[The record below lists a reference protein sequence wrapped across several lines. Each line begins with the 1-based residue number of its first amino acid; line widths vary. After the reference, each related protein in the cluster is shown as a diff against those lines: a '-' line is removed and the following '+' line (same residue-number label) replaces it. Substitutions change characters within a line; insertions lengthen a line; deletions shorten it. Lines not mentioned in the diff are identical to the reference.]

1 MNRPPSAYIFP
12 AVKRLFTRLAPPAA
26 LAAVAIFVLASTT
39 DGGRGNARIAVAAGQ
54 PLVDPQSPRPKIPRR
69 PLTVMILMDEFPVD
83 AMLDRS
89 GQIDSVRYPNFASLA
104 ATGTW
109 FRNATTTYDSTTR
122 AIPQVLDG
130 IQAKRR
136 ADASYR
142 THPRSVYDLFGRRGY
157 RIVRNEE
164 ATSICPPRYCR
175 GARPKRPAILPM
187 LARGRRERLDR
198 FIDSINPGRPTFY
211 FKHVLLP
218 HGPYMFL
225 PSGRQTRRTFQDP
238 IPGMNSPRGFGDRFL
253 TDHNQQRMLL
263 QIAFMDRQLGRMFT
277 SMRKNGTFD
286 TSLIAVTADHGM
298 SFEVGVKDR
307 RTATRGNIDEI
318 APVPFFIKTPGQRRG
333 RTDRSYVRTIDLVPT
348 MADVLNVRL
357 PYRASGR
364 SAFSRASRRRR
375 SVRMIKRKFNGALKI
390 SAGSL
395 ERRRRALVRR
405 KVALF
410 GSGDFRT
417 LYTGIGPNRRL
428 LGRRAADLPIA
439 GLGRVRAS
447 IVGGGLM
454 RADTPRQFLLP
465 SQVAG
470 PINGGARG
478 ARRDVAVAVNGRIEA
493 VGRTFYLSAS
503 RQESYA
509 MMVPE
514 IAMRSG
520 RNTVEVFEVT
530 GRGSSLRLL
539 ARN

>member
-1 MNRPPSAYIFP
+1 MFL
-12 AVKRLFTRLAPPAA
+12 AVKRLFIRLAPPVA
-26 LAAVAIFVLASTT
+26 LVAVAIFVLLSGI
-39 DGGRGNARIAVAAGQ
+39 DRGGAGDQTAAAAGQ
-54 PLVDPQSPRPKIPRR
+54 PLVDPNSPRPKIPRR
-69 PLTVMILMDEFPVD
+69 PLAVMIIMDEFPAD
-83 AMLDRS
+83 ALLDRN
-89 GQIDSVRYPNFASLA
+89 GQIDAVRYPNFASLA

-130 IQAKRR
+130 VQARR
-136 ADASYR
+136 NMDPTFR
-142 THPRSVYDLFGRRGY
+142 THPRTVYDIFGRRGY

-164 ATSICPPRYCR
+164 ASAICPPRYCR
-175 GARPKRPAILPM
+175 GARPKRPAILPL

-198 FIDSINPGRPTFY
+198 FINSISPGRPTFY
-211 FKHVLLP
+211 MKHVLLP

-225 PSGRQTRRTFQDP
+225 PSGRQTRRGFQDP

-277 SMRKNGTFD
+277 RMRRNGTFD

-318 APVPFFIKTPGQRRG
+318 APVPFFVKAPGQRRG

-348 MADVLNVRL
+348 MADILNVKM

-364 SAFSRASRRRR
+364 SAFSRASRQRR
-375 SVRMIKRKFNGALKI
+375 SVRMIKRKFNGALTI
-390 SAGSL
+390 SARSF
-395 ERRRRALVRR
+395 ETRRRALVRR

-417 LYTGIGPNRRL
+417 LYTGIGPNRGL
-428 LGRRAADLPIA
+428 IGRRAADLRPA
-439 GLGRVRAS
+439 GLGRVRATISGANDMRNVSPGS
-447 IVGGGLM
+447 ILLPTQVGG
-454 RADTPRQFLLP
+454 
-465 SQVAG
+465 S
-470 PINGGARG
+470 INGGARG
-478 ARRDVAVAVNGRIEA
+478 AKRDVAVAVNGRIEA
-493 VGRTFYLSAS
+493 VGRSFYLSGS

-509 MMVPE
+509 IMVPE
-514 IAMRSG
+514 IAMRPG
-520 RNTVEVFEVT
+520 RNNVEVFEVT
-530 GRGSSLRLL
+530 GRSLGLRLI